1 MPDAGLVETCEN
13 AAVRGEFPFLY
24 LPGPQGETG
33 EDAGFVIREPDAQFA
48 RELFLLGKLGA
59 EGLAV
64 QLACRDLV
72 FPSAVEGQVLRNV
85 GHAEVFRKIDP

>member
-13 AAVRGEFPFLY
+13 AAVRGEFPFLH

-33 EDAGFVIREPDAQFA
+33 EDAGFVVREPDAQFA

-59 EGLAV
+59 EGLAC
-64 QLACRDLV
+64 LLYTSDAAD
-72 FPSAVEGQVLRNV
+72 E
-85 GHAEVFRKIDP
+85 